1 MTDIDLQ
8 QLMIRKRA
16 AMTPAQKARSMK
28 RTLWLANDTA
38 SRTLF
43 ASVYGLDGGVTPFTL
58 AGQRLRIDWERA
70 LAVGDTPL
78 KWVITC
84 YAICRDQQGRDY
96 LPSPMTI
103 ELSEPV
109 KQDAINKALSQA
121 HFDWVK
127 ECVNKQHLMTLA
139 WIATTASEPSE
150 ETAMRIFTELG
161 AWDAFDIV
169 QPTED
174 GGYLTVRKGE

>member
-1 MTDIDLQ
+1 MTIDLQ
-8 QLMIRKRA
+8 QLMSRRRA

-28 RTLWLANDTA
+28 RTLWLAKDTA
-38 SRTLF
+38 SKTLF

-58 AGQRLRIDWERA
+58 SGQRSRIDWERA
-70 LAVGDTPL
+70 LAVCETPL

-84 YAICRDQQGRDY
+84 YAICRAQDGRDY

-109 KQDAINKALSQA
+109 KQDAINKALSQH

-127 ECVNKQHLMTLA
+127 QEINKSHLLTLA
-139 WIATTASEPSE
+139 WIATTGTMKDEMVAGKV
-150 ETAMRIFTELG
+150 FTELG
-161 AWDAFDIV
+161 AWDSFDIV
-169 QPTED
+169 QQAED

>member
-1 MTDIDLQ
+1 MTIDLQ
-8 QLMIRKRA
+8 QLMSRRRA

-28 RTLWLANDTA
+28 RTVWLAKDTA

-43 ASVYGLDGGVTPFTL
+43 ASVYGLDSGVHPFSL
-58 AGQRLRIDWERA
+58 AGNRSRIDWERA

-84 YAICRDQQGRDY
+84 YAICRYQNGRDY
-96 LPSPMTI
+96 LPSM
-103 ELSEPV
+103 ELTLPEPV

-127 ECVNKQHLMTLA
+127 AEINKSHLLTLA
-139 WIATTASEPSE
+139 WIATTGSMKDESVAGK
-150 ETAMRIFTELG
+150 IFTSMG
-161 AWDAFDIV
+161 AWYEFDIV

-174 GGYLTVRKGE
+174 GGYLTVRKGDE

>member
-1 MTDIDLQ
+1 MNGVDLQ
-8 QLMIRKRA
+8 QIISRRRA

-28 RTLWLANDTA
+28 RTVLLAKDTA
-38 SRTLF
+38 SKTLF

-58 AGQRLRIDWERA
+58 SGQRSRIDWERA
-70 LAVGDTPL
+70 MAVGETPL

-84 YAICRDQQGRDY
+84 YAICRDQQGREY
-96 LPSPMTI
+96 LPSM
-103 ELSEPV
+103 ELTLPEPI

-127 ECVNKQHLMTLA
+127 QEINKKHLLTLA
-139 WIATTASEPSE
+139 WIATTGQMRE
-150 ETAMRIFTELG
+150 EVAVKVFQQLG

-174 GGYLTVRKGE
+174 GGYLTVRKSE

>member
-1 MTDIDLQ
+1 
-8 QLMIRKRA
+8 
-16 AMTPAQKARSMK
+16 MK
-28 RTLWLANDTA
+28 RTVWLANDTA

-43 ASVYGLDGGVTPFTL
+43 ASVYGIDDGVHPFSL
-58 AGQRLRIDWERA
+58 AGNRARIDWERA
-70 LAVGDTPL
+70 LSVGETPL

-84 YAICRDQQGRDY
+84 YAICRDQQGREY
-96 LPSPMTI
+96 LPSM
-103 ELSEPV
+103 ELTLPEPV

-127 ECVNKQHLMTLA
+127 AEINKSHLLTLA
-139 WIATTASEPSE
+139 WIATTGEVKEWVA
-150 ETAMRIFTELG
+150 IKILKDQLG

-169 QPTED
+169 QPTDD

>member
-1 MTDIDLQ
+1 MTIDLQ
-8 QLMIRKRA
+8 QLIGRKRA

-58 AGQRLRIDWERA
+58 AGQRSRIDWERA
-70 LAVGDTPL
+70 MAAGETPL
-78 KWVITC
+78 KWNIQC
-84 YAICRDQQGRDY
+84 HALCRDSFGENY
-96 LPSPMTI
+96 LYEPMTI
-103 ELSEPV
+103 PLPEPIR
-109 KQDAINKALSQA
+109 QDAINKSLSEI

-127 ECVNKQHLMTLA
+127 QNVNKRHLLTLG
-139 WIATTASEPSE
+139 WIATTALEPTPKLAYE
-150 ETAMRIFTELG
+150 IFDKLG
-161 AWDAFDIV
+161 AWDTFDIV
-169 QPTED
+169 QQTDD

>member
-1 MTDIDLQ
+1 MTIDLQ
-8 QLMIRKRA
+8 QLMSRKRA

-43 ASVYGLDGGVTPFTL
+43 ASVYGLDGGVTPFAMT
-58 AGQRLRIDWERA
+58 GQRSRIDWERA
-70 LAVGDTPL
+70 MAVGETPL

-84 YAICRDQQGRDY
+84 YAICRDQQGREY
-96 LPSPMTI
+96 LPSMEMT
-103 ELSEPV
+103 LPEPV

-139 WIATTASEPSE
+139 WIATTAREPSE

-161 AWDAFDIV
+161 AWDEFDIV
-169 QPTED
+169 QPTDD

>member
-1 MTDIDLQ
+1 
-8 QLMIRKRA
+8 
-16 AMTPAQKARSMK
+16 MK
-28 RTLWLANDTA
+28 RTVWLAKDTA
-38 SRTLF
+38 IRTLF
-43 ASVYGLDGGVTPFTL
+43 ASVYGLDDGVHPFSL
-58 AGQRLRIDWERA
+58 AGNRARIDWERA
-70 LAVGDTPL
+70 LAVGETPL

-96 LPSPMTI
+96 LPSM
-103 ELSEPV
+103 ELTLPEPV

-127 ECVNKQHLMTLA
+127 AEINKSHLLTLA
-139 WIATTASEPSE
+139 WIATTGTMKDEKVAGN
-150 ETAMRIFTELG
+150 IFTELG

-169 QPTED
+169 QQAEN

>member
-1 MTDIDLQ
+1 MTIDLQ
-8 QLMIRKRA
+8 QLMSRRRA

-28 RTLWLANDTA
+28 RTLWLASDTA

-58 AGQRLRIDWERA
+58 SGKRYGINWERA
-70 LAVGDTPL
+70 MAVGDTPL

-84 YAICRDQQGRDY
+84 YAICRDRSGNDY
-96 LPSPMTI
+96 LPAPMTI
-103 ELSEPV
+103 ELSAPV

-139 WIATTASEPSE
+139 WIATTAMEPSE
-150 ETAMRIFTELG
+150 GTAMRIFTELG

-169 QPTED
+169 QPTDD

>member
-1 MTDIDLQ
+1 MTIDLQ
-8 QLMIRKRA
+8 QLMSRRRA

-28 RTLWLANDTA
+28 RTVWLAKDTA
-38 SRTLF
+38 SKTLF

-58 AGQRLRIDWERA
+58 KGKRSPVAFDRA
-70 LAVGDTPL
+70 MAVGETPL

-96 LPSPMTI
+96 LPAPMTI

-121 HFDWVK
+121 HFDWMK
-127 ECVNKQHLMTLA
+127 ESVNKKHLMTLA
-139 WIATTASEPSE
+139 WVATTAKEPSE

-161 AWDAFDIV
+161 AWDEFDIV
-169 QPTED
+169 QPTDD

>member
-1 MTDIDLQ
+1 MTIDLQ
-8 QLMIRKRA
+8 QLMSRRRA

-58 AGQRLRIDWERA
+58 SGRRYGINWERA
-70 LAVGDTPL
+70 LAVGETPL

-84 YAICRDQQGRDY
+84 YAICRDQQGREY
-96 LPSPMTI
+96 LPSM
-103 ELSEPV
+103 ELTLPEPV

-127 ECVNKQHLMTLA
+127 SEINKKHLLTVA
-139 WIATTASEPSE
+139 WIATTGELKEWAAIKILKEQ
-150 ETAMRIFTELG
+150 LG

-169 QPTED
+169 QATDD
-174 GGYLTVRKGE
+174 GGYLTVRKGDE

>member
-8 QLMIRKRA
+8 QLMSRKRA

-28 RTLWLANDTA
+28 RTIWLANDTA

-43 ASVYGLDGGVTPFTL
+43 ASVYGLDGGVTPFTMV
-58 AGQRLRIDWERA
+58 GKRSTIDWERA
-70 LAVGDTPL
+70 LAVCETPL

-84 YAICRDQQGRDY
+84 YAICRDQQGREY
-96 LPSPMTI
+96 LPSM
-103 ELSEPV
+103 ELTLPIPV

-127 ECVNKQHLMTLA
+127 AEINKSHLLTLA
-139 WIATTASEPSE
+139 WIATTGQMRE
-150 ETAMRIFTELG
+150 EVAGKVFQQLG
-161 AWDAFDIV
+161 AWDEFDIV
-169 QPTED
+169 QPTDD
-174 GGYLTVRKGE
+174 GGYLTVRKCE

>member
-1 MTDIDLQ
+1 MSDIDLK
-8 QLMIRKRA
+8 QLMGRRRA

-28 RTLWLANDTA
+28 RTVWLAKDTA
-38 SRTLF
+38 SRTLL
-43 ASVYGLDGGVTPFTL
+43 ASVYGLNDGVTPFTL
-58 AGQRLRIDWERA
+58 AGQRSRIDWERA

-84 YAICRDQQGRDY
+84 YAICRDQQGREY
-96 LPSPMTI
+96 LPSM
-103 ELSEPV
+103 ELTLAEPV
-109 KQDAINKALSQA
+109 KQDAINKALSQH

-127 ECVNKQHLMTLA
+127 SEINKSHLLTLA
-139 WIATTASEPSE
+139 WIATTCQMRE
-150 ETAMRIFTELG
+150 EVAVKIFHQLG

-169 QPTED
+169 QQTED

>member
-1 MTDIDLQ
+1 MTIDIQ
-8 QLMIRKRA
+8 QLMSRRRA

-28 RTLWLANDTA
+28 RTVWLAKDTA

-58 AGQRLRIDWERA
+58 SGNHSRIDWERA
-70 LAVGDTPL
+70 LAVGETPL

-84 YAICRDQQGRDY
+84 YAICRDRSGKDY
-96 LPSPMTI
+96 LPAPMTI
-103 ELSEPV
+103 ELSAPV

-139 WIATTASEPSE
+139 WIATTASEPPE
-150 ETAMRIFTELG
+150 ETAMLIFTELG

-169 QPTED
+169 QQTED
-174 GGYLTVRKGE
+174 GGYLTVRIGE

>member
-8 QLMIRKRA
+8 QLMSRKRA

-28 RTLWLANDTA
+28 RTIWLANDTA
-38 SRTLF
+38 GRTLF
-43 ASVYGLDGGVTPFTL
+43 ASVYGLDGGVTPFTMT
-58 AGQRLRIDWERA
+58 GQRSLIDWERA
-70 LAVGDTPL
+70 LAVGETPL

-84 YAICRDQQGRDY
+84 YAICRDQQGREY
-96 LPSPMTI
+96 LPSM
-103 ELSEPV
+103 ELTLPTPV

-127 ECVNKQHLMTLA
+127 AEINKKHLLTLA
-139 WIATTASEPSE
+139 WIATTGELKEWAAIKILEKQ
-150 ETAMRIFTELG
+150 LG
-161 AWDAFDIV
+161 AWDSFDIV
-169 QPTED
+169 KPTDD

>member
-1 MTDIDLQ
+1 MTDINLQ
-8 QLMIRKRA
+8 QLMSHRRA

-58 AGQRLRIDWERA
+58 SGQRSRIDWERA
-70 LAVGDTPL
+70 MAVGETPL
-78 KWVITC
+78 KWNIQC
-84 YAICRDQQGRDY
+84 HALCRDSFGENY
-96 LPSPMTI
+96 LYEPMTI
-103 ELSEPV
+103 PLPEPI
-109 KQDAINKALSQA
+109 KQDAINKSLSEI

-127 ECVNKQHLMTLA
+127 QNVNKRHLLTLG
-139 WIATTASEPSE
+139 WIATTSLEPTPRLAYE
-150 ETAMRIFTELG
+150 IFDKLG

-169 QPTED
+169 QATDD

>member
-1 MTDIDLQ
+1 MNSIDLQ
-8 QLMIRKRA
+8 QLMSRKRA

-70 LAVGDTPL
+70 MAVGETPL

-84 YAICRDQQGRDY
+84 YAICRDQQGREY
-96 LPSPMTI
+96 LPSM
-103 ELSEPV
+103 ELTLPEPV

-127 ECVNKQHLMTLA
+127 AEINKKHLLTLS
-139 WIATTASEPSE
+139 WIATTGQMRE
-150 ETAMRIFTELG
+150 EVAGKIFQQLG

-169 QPTED
+169 QPTDD
-174 GGYLTVRKGE
+174 GGYLTVRKCDE

>member
-8 QLMIRKRA
+8 QLMSRRRA

-58 AGQRLRIDWERA
+58 AGKRLRIDWERA
-70 LAVGDTPL
+70 LAVGETPL

-84 YAICRDQQGRDY
+84 YAICRDQQGREY
-96 LPSPMTI
+96 LPSM
-103 ELSEPV
+103 ELTLPEPV

-127 ECVNKQHLMTLA
+127 ECVSKQHLMTLT
-139 WIATTASEPSE
+139 WIATTAREPSE

-169 QPTED
+169 QATDD